1 MGVQFSRFSAEH
13 IFLLTFALPCIT
25 LNSYLDI
32 AFKNFV
38 PVHKDKNRK
47 IFIFLRQLNELF
59 TICPNYRGV
68 YMEKSKLTAD
78 IFDGQEHYRFADIDL
93 SDYNT
98 AFPNSLISFMYM
110 NVSSVGN
117 MMDGFEQRVGR
128 LFTEKDTEVLTKC
141 SYAAELYLESL
152 TSHSIYFLPL
162 ELEYKPLIEKLRET
176 QFSDYAR
183 QRISL
188 TKIKTARRKTSLMQE
203 QLLRLA
209 DGVFDADS
217 SSESNLERLTTYYQV
232 NTRSH
237 LPYKFLPLTTTY
249 ELVDDKYFTEVLNA
263 PDMFELINFHVCECV
278 RQNIKMRRCKNCGKY
293 FALTGHAG
301 TDYCDRPFGPN
312 GKPCR
317 MVGASKVWAER
328 KKSDDVFSEYRREYK
343 KRFAHIAAGK
353 CTQEQFLQ
361 WAAKARKEK
370 LKCAAGIISM
380 ETYLD
385 WLKNSK

>member
-1 MGVQFSRFSAEH
+1 
-13 IFLLTFALPCIT
+13 
-25 LNSYLDI
+25 
-32 AFKNFV
+32 
-38 PVHKDKNRK
+38 
-47 IFIFLRQLNELF
+47 
-59 TICPNYRGV
+59 
-68 YMEKSKLTAD
+68 MEKSKLTAD
-78 IFDGQEHYRFADIDL
+78 IFDGQEHYRFTDIDL

-110 NVSSVGN
+110 NVSSVNN
-117 MMDGFEQRVGR
+117 MMDDFEQMVGR

-152 TSHSIYFLPL
+152 TSLSVYFLPL
-162 ELEYKPLIEKLRET
+162 EFEYKPLIEKLRET
-176 QFSDYAR
+176 QISDYTR
-183 QRISL
+183 QRISM

-217 SSESNLERLTTYYQV
+217 SSESNLERLTAYYQV
-232 NTRSH
+232 NTRRH

-263 PDMFELINFHVCECV
+263 PDMFELINFHVCECI
-278 RQNIKMRRCKNCGKY
+278 RQNIKMRRCKNCGRY

-312 GKPCR
+312 GRSCR

-328 KKSDDVFSEYRREYK
+328 KKSDDVFSAYRREYK

-353 CTQEQFLQ
+353 CTQEQFWQ
-361 WAAKARKEK
+361 WAAEARKEK
-370 LKCAAGIISM
+370 LKCSAGIITM
-380 ETYLD
+380 EAYLD

>member
-1 MGVQFSRFSAEH
+1 
-13 IFLLTFALPCIT
+13 
-25 LNSYLDI
+25 
-32 AFKNFV
+32 
-38 PVHKDKNRK
+38 
-47 IFIFLRQLNELF
+47 
-59 TICPNYRGV
+59 
-68 YMEKSKLTAD
+68 MEKPTLSAD
-78 IFDGQEHYRFADIDL
+78 FFNGQEHYRFTGADL

-98 AFPNSLISFMYM
+98 AFPDSLISFMYM
-110 NVSSVGN
+110 NVSSANN
-117 MMDGFEQRVGR
+117 MMDGFEQMVGR

-152 TSHSIYFLPL
+152 TALSVYFLPL
-162 ELEYKPLIEKLRET
+162 ELEYKPLIEKLRDT
-176 QFSDYAR
+176 QFSDYTR

-188 TKIKTARRKTSLMQE
+188 TKIKTARRKTSLVQE

-217 SSESNLERLTTYYQV
+217 SSESNLERLTAYYQV
-232 NTRSH
+232 NTRRH

-278 RQNIKMRRCKNCGKY
+278 RQNIKMRKCKNCGRY

-301 TDYCDRPFGPN
+301 TDYCDRPFG
-312 GKPCR
+312 
-317 MVGASKVWAER
+317 
-328 KKSDDVFSEYRREYK
+328 KKSDDVFSAYRREYK

-361 WAAKARKEK
+361 WAADARKEK
-370 LKCAAGIISM
+370 LKCSAGIITM
-380 ETYLD
+380 EMYLD
-385 WLKNSK
+385 WLKKSK

>member
-1 MGVQFSRFSAEH
+1 
-13 IFLLTFALPCIT
+13 
-25 LNSYLDI
+25 
-32 AFKNFV
+32 
-38 PVHKDKNRK
+38 
-47 IFIFLRQLNELF
+47 
-59 TICPNYRGV
+59 
-68 YMEKSKLTAD
+68 
-78 IFDGQEHYRFADIDL
+78 
-93 SDYNT
+93 
-98 AFPNSLISFMYM
+98 
-110 NVSSVGN
+110 
-117 MMDGFEQRVGR
+117 
-128 LFTEKDTEVLTKC
+128 
-141 SYAAELYLESL
+141 
-152 TSHSIYFLPL
+152 
-162 ELEYKPLIEKLRET
+162 
-176 QFSDYAR
+176 
-183 QRISL
+183 
-188 TKIKTARRKTSLMQE
+188 MQE

-232 NTRSH
+232 NTRRH

-278 RQNIKMRRCKNCGKY
+278 RQNIKMRRCKNCGRY

-328 KKSDDVFSEYRREYK
+328 KKSDDVFSAYRREYK

-361 WAAKARKEK
+361 WAADARKEK
-370 LKCAAGIISM
+370 LKCSAGIITM
-380 ETYLD
+380 EMYLD
-385 WLKNSK
+385 WLKKSK